1 MPPRT
6 VYYTTTTLCPTCEK
20 LLPGKVEALDDGVFV
35 TRTCPE
41 HGRFEGLVC
50 SDPGWFD
57 SLPRFDVPPT
67 KPARARRSTAKG
79 CPADCGLCPAHRQSA
94 GTTAIEISNRCNA
107 TCPVCLADNR
117 GTFELSPAEVRAI
130 VEEALRDQGS
140 LDVVTLSG
148 GEPTIHPRLFEILRE
163 LDRPEIGRI
172 ALNSNGLRLAEDDAL
187 LEELA
192 RHPKLYVSLHHDGP
206 NAARLRGTS
215 FEVQQRALDRLA
227 RYKIG
232 CVPVMLA
239 AAGVNDQDLG
249 PVAVDLLRRP
259 VVKSLILSLMAYT
272 GERGGR
278 FPGAPRTRLT
288 IPAALDR
295 IERGS
300 DGLLRRADFMPLPM
314 PNPICAAIGYF
325 LVEPESGEAHRRSA
339 PPLPG
344 LLPLLPAAGVDG
356 MVAHLQ
362 NAHFARP
369 DERFEQC
376 FRDMVDRV
384 YADPSVHPRSA
395 QLLRGLRSFLDQLF
409 PGGRGVSL
417 EERTALAEERIK
429 TVYLMQFMDS
439 WTFDSVRLSK
449 CSCQHLLPDG
459 VRIPSCGYYTY
470 HRRFNPRFS

>member
-1 MPPRT
+1 MPPHT

-50 SDPGWFD
+50 SDLEWFD

-67 KPARARRSTAKG
+67 RPVHARRATTKG

-107 TCPVCLADNR
+107 SCPVCLADNR

-130 VEEALRDQGS
+130 VDGAIRDQGRV
-140 LDVVTLSG
+140 DVVTLSG
-148 GEPTIHPRLFEILRE
+148 GEPTIHPRLAEILRE
-163 LDRPEIGRI
+163 LDRPEINRI
-172 ALNSNGLRLAEDDAL
+172 ALNSNGLRLAEDDRL
-187 LEELA
+187 LDELA
-192 RHPKLYVSLHHDGP
+192 RHSKLYVTLHYDGP

-215 FEVQQRALDRLA
+215 FEVQQRALERLDQW
-227 RYKIG
+227 KIA

-239 AAGVNDQDLG
+239 AAGANEQDLG
-249 PVAVDLLRRP
+249 AVAVDLLRRP
-259 VVKSLILSLMAYT
+259 VVKSLILSLMAYI
-272 GERGGR
+272 GDRGGR
-278 FPGAPRTRLT
+278 FPGDARTRLT
-288 IPAALDR
+288 IPAALR
-295 IERGS
+295 EIERGS
-300 DGLLRRADFMPLPM
+300 DGLLHRADFMPVPM

-325 LVEPESGEAHRRSA
+325 LVEPENGQV
-339 PPLPG
+339 
-344 LLPLLPAAGVDG
+344 LPLLPAAGVDG
-356 MVAHLQ
+356 MITHLQ
-362 NAHFARP
+362 NAHFARA
-369 DERFEQC
+369 DERFERC

-384 YADPSVHPRSA
+384 YSDPSVHPRGPE
-395 QLLRGLRSFLDQLF
+395 LLRALRSFLDRLF
-409 PGGRGVSL
+409 PGGRALPV

-429 TVYLMQFMDS
+429 SVFLMQFMDS

-459 VRIPSCGYYTY
+459 VRVPSCGYYTY
-470 HRRFNPRFS
+470 HRRFDPRFA